1 MSGSAEVLVDR
12 GVEEPVVFRV
22 ADSVRSLS
30 LSNVVVITIIAVQM
44 VYSPALTLYRVLV
57 LDGAKSPADGICR
70 FSVSDNTV
78 LEELP
83 G

>member
-78 LEELP
+78 LAELP